1 MRAVIFL
8 LGESLP
14 AQVLSLR
21 GSLELVYFC
30 FMLFI
35 CLWCEKQAGAE
46 KTKTIIKKAIGCKT
60 ILWLFR
66 YRL

>member
-1 MRAVIFL
+1 M

-30 FMLFI
+30 FMLF
-35 CLWCEKQAGAE
+35 LSASGVKSRQGRRKQ
-46 KTKTIIKKAIGCKT
+46 KRSSKKP
-60 ILWLFR
+60 
-66 YRL
+66 

>member
-8 LGESLP
+8 LDESLP

-46 KTKTIIKKAIGCKT
+46 KTKRSSKKP
-60 ILWLFR
+60 
-66 YRL
+66 